1 MPTQLTQT
9 RPAGEWTQVF
19 DQMQETIA
27 QTIAATPEP
36 EAIDEQPRADI
47 PSALQQLDDQLAR
60 LQASLDEAE
69 RKAAETDAWLRSEAE
84 ALQRWLDSLQ
94 INQRKLA
101 EWAGRAV

>member
-9 RPAGEWTQVF
+9 RKAGEWHHVF
-19 DQMQETIA
+19 DEMQETIT

-36 EAIDEQPRADI
+36 ETVDDEPRADF
-47 PSALQQLDDQLAR
+47 PSALEQLDQQLAS

-84 ALQRWLDSLQ
+84 ALQHWLDSLRS
-94 INQRKLA
+94 NQRKLA